1 MNTAGSGMWG
11 RLLTMLAQQT
21 CDDSYQRLTRAPQAS
36 DESEKLKAFFVGGK
50 LDFVR
55 AEAAFLRVAQRIR
68 ASRFVFVPAV
78 MSGAALNASRLRLV
92 EYLTHQVRNLRD
104 QGFDADIADIDT
116 GASVARNGARL
127 ADLLMRDHRPTWV
140 ISHSKGGLDMLDA
153 LIKEPE
159 LHRLIDG
166 WISFQSPFLGS
177 PIADVACGSTR
188 ARKVTGAALKLMGA
202 DTQAISDLRT
212 DRRARYMDEH
222 AARIAQI
229 ASSVPTMCVATV
241 GSAKRGL
248 SLIPDWPTG
257 RWMDG
262 LGLEN
267 DGLVP
272 FNAAILPGARFVK
285 LTGLVHG
292 QAATQHILSG
302 RGIDHVDLL
311 KALVALMLGE
321 RASHR
326 AAA

>member
-1 MNTAGSGMWG
+1 MNAARAGMLG
-11 RLLTMLAQQT
+11 RLFSLLAQQKG
-21 CDDSYQRLTRAPQAS
+21 DVSYHKLTQTPAAI
-36 DESEKLKAFFVGGK
+36 DESERLKAFFVGGK
-50 LDFVR
+50 LDFMR
-55 AEAAFLRVAQRIR
+55 AEAAFLRVAQRVR

-78 MSGAALNASRLRLV
+78 LSGVALKASRLRLV
-92 EYLTHQVRNLRD
+92 EYLTYQVRNLRD

-116 GASVARNGARL
+116 GGSVARNGARL
-127 ADLLMRDHRPTWV
+127 ADLLSRDHRPTWL
-140 ISHSKGGLDMLDA
+140 ISHSKGGLDVLDA

-159 LHRLIDG
+159 LQRFVDG

-177 PIADVACGSTR
+177 PVADVACGCTR

-202 DTQAISDLRT
+202 DEQAITDLRT
-212 DRRARYMDEH
+212 DRRTRYMEEH
-222 AARIAQI
+222 AGRIAQI
-229 ASSVPTMCVATV
+229 AANVPTMCVATV
-241 GSAKRGL
+241 SGAKRSL
-248 SLIPDWPTG
+248 SLIPEWPTG

-262 LGLEN
+262 FGLEN

-272 FNAAILPGARFVK
+272 FNAAVLPGAHFVK
-285 LTGLVHG
+285 LAKLVHG

>member
-1 MNTAGSGMWG
+1 MNAAGAGLLG
-11 RLLTMLAQQT
+11 RLLTLLAHQKS
-21 CDDSYQRLTRAPQAS
+21 DESYQRLTRLPIAT
-36 DESEKLKAFFVGGK
+36 DESEKLKAFFVNGK
-50 LDFVR
+50 LDFMR

-68 ASRFVFVPAV
+68 ASRFVFVPGV
-78 MSGAALNASRLRLV
+78 LSGAALRASRVRLA
-92 EYLTHQVRNLRD
+92 EYLTNQVRHLRD
-104 QGFDADIADIDT
+104 QGFDADIADVDT
-116 GASVARNGARL
+116 GGSVARNGARL
-127 ADLLMRDHRPTWV
+127 ADVLLRDHRPTWV
-140 ISHSKGGLDMLDA
+140 ISHSKGGLDVLDA

-159 LHRLIDG
+159 LQRLVDG

-177 PIADVACGSTR
+177 PVADAACGSTR
-188 ARKVTGAALKLMGA
+188 ARRVTGAALKLIGA
-202 DTQAISDLRT
+202 DAQAIGDLRT

-222 AARIAQI
+222 ATRIAQV
-229 ASSVPTMCVATV
+229 AASVPTMCIATV
-241 GSAKRGL
+241 SGSKRGL
-248 SLIPDWPTG
+248 SLMPEWPTT

-272 FNAAILPGARFVK
+272 FNAAVLPGARFVK
-285 LTGLVHG
+285 LAGLVHG

-302 RGIDHVDLL
+302 CGIDHVDLL